1 MGGSGK
7 SSSLNGGDSAAIFCS
22 FSDSVFTIVDS
33 HYTGER
39 NLALNSV
46 LSVCSAAVSGPFAGD
61 LIGGCIGGGRSR
73 RWVHHNRQLGYC
85 T

>member
-33 HYTGER
+33 HYTSPSRER

-73 RWVHHNRQLGYC
+73 RWVQS
-85 T
+85 